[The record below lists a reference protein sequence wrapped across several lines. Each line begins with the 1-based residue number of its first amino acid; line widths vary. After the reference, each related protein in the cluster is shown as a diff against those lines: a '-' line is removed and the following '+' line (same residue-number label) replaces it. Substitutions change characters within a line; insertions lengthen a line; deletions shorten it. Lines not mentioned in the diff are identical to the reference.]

1 MADIAQAQPAELGHE
16 RPGQEHAHSPN
27 LAHHFDTPAQQFD
40 ASKLGMWL
48 FLATEVLFFSGLF
61 CAYVI
66 YRRNH
71 PEIFHA
77 GHAYL
82 NPLLGGL
89 NTVVLILSS
98 FTMALGVWC
107 AQRSKRIGLIICLA
121 LTLAGACTFM
131 VVKFFEYKHKI
142 EHGYNWGRYFNPHD
156 NSPIDHGHKVA
167 AVFPETSGEHGPGT
181 KYLTGPGA
189 HAATA
194 AQPAEKPAAP
204 AEGGLKVEKSTIAPA
219 QAGPSGLT
227 ISATNGAESGAD
239 DPHDKLATNLHIF
252 FSIYYGMTGL
262 HGLHVLGGIVVLTA
276 LLILAIKGRYSAEY
290 YTPVDLAGLYWHLV
304 DLVWIYLFPMLYL
317 IE

>member
-1 MADIAQAQPAELGHE
+1 MADIAQAQPAGLEDQ
-16 RPGQEHAHSPN
+16 RPGHGHAHSPN
-27 LAHHFDTPAQQFD
+27 LAHHFDTAAQQFD

-77 GHAYL
+77 GHVYL

-121 LTLAGACTFM
+121 LTLAGALTFM

-156 NSPIDHGHKVA
+156 HAATDHGHSVA
-167 AVFPETSGEHGPGT
+167 AVFGETSGEHGPET
-181 KYLTGPGA
+181 RMLTGPGA
-189 HAATA
+189 HAPSATQEQ
-194 AQPAEKPAAP
+194 QPA
-204 AEGGLKVEKSTIAPA
+204 AEGGPKIEKSTIAPA

-227 ISATNGAESGAD
+227 VSATNGGPAD
-239 DPHDKLATNLHIF
+239 DPHDTLAKNLHIF

-262 HGLHVLGGIVVLTA
+262 HGLHVVGGIVVLTA